1 MNIFSINYFNSF
13 LSSFLEAFKWNL
25 IIIQPELF
33 SFICNVISSLCFLSL
48 IVTYFPVQFP
58 APSTHCAQVLL
69 GRARYLA
76 CSIIEMDAA

>member
-1 MNIFSINYFNSF
+1 MIVQI
-13 LSSFLEAFKWNL
+13 
-25 IIIQPELF
+25 ELF
-33 SFICNVISSLCFLSL
+33 SFICNEISLLYFHGL
-48 IVTYFPVQFP
+48 IFMYFPLQFP